1 MTETTKNNIKKSLLK
16 NIALGYSL
24 VRTGSFALQ
33 GTLLPLMDRLAT
45 GKSRNVPKDYSDHL
59 KQALPK
65 IQKLLNQ
72 DAENIS
78 QGFYPIDVL
87 WPENPLQH
95 SLRIPRI
102 FNDAFSVAKRRDK
115 KQSAE
120 FTAEANDFKK
130 NLPEYYTRN
139 FHFQTSGYLS
149 KTSAELYDHQVEILF
164 SGAAD
169 AMRRLIIPQLK
180 VHLNGSD
187 GEGLKF
193 LEIGS
198 GTGRLTK
205 FMSLAFPKA
214 QITCVD
220 LSSFYLSQAKKHLQK
235 FKRIDFLQGQA
246 ENLPFK
252 DKSFDVV
259 YSCFLFH
266 ELPLNIREAV
276 LKESKRLLKA
286 LGLFGMVDSLQNN
299 DDADFQWALE
309 QFPMDF
315 HEPFYKNYTQ
325 IPMET
330 LLEKVGFKNI
340 QSEIGFLSKAVSGV
354 QES

>member
-1 MTETTKNNIKKSLLK
+1 MEENKKSNLKKSLVK
-16 NIALGYSL
+16 NLSLGYSL
-24 VRTGSFALQ
+24 LRTGNFALQ
-33 GTLLPLMDRLAT
+33 GTLLPWMDFLAT
-45 GKSRNVPKDYSDHL
+45 GKKRKLPKNYTEHL

-65 IQKLLNQ
+65 IQKLLKQ

-78 QGFYPIDVL
+78 QDFYPADVL
-87 WPENPLQH
+87 FPENPLQH
-95 SLRIPRI
+95 SLRLPRI
-102 FNDAFSVAKRRDK
+102 FKDAFSVAKRRDK
-115 KQSAE
+115 KQAHD
-120 FTAEANDFKK
+120 FTAEADDFKK
-130 NLPEYYTRN
+130 DLPEYYTRN
-139 FHFQTSGYLS
+139 FHFQTSGYLGE
-149 KTSAELYDHQVEILF
+149 TSAQLYDHQVEILF

-169 AMRRLIIPQLK
+169 AMRRLIIPQIK

-205 FMSLAFPKA
+205 FIALAFPKA

-220 LSSFYLSQAKKHLQK
+220 LSSFYLSEAKKHLQK
-235 FKRIDFLQGQA
+235 FKRIDFIQGKA
-246 ENLPFK
+246 EDLTFK
-252 DKSFDVV
+252 DKSYDVV

-276 LKESKRLLKA
+276 LKESKRLLKP
-286 LGLFGMVDSLQNN
+286 LGLFGLVDSLQNN

-315 HEPFYKNYTQ
+315 HEPFYKNYIQ

-330 LLEKVGFKNI
+330 LLEKAGFKNI

-354 QES
+354 QER